1 MPHQLLARTF
11 QGILERTGLA
21 ADQVLFS
28 SPDHHGYDGE
38 EIRILATVVLVTHLH
53 LLFSVIGGFGG
64 DTDTIRG
71 EGVILGIIKWCGG
84 MQMVLWIA
92 G

>member
-21 ADQVLFS
+21 AEQVLFS
-28 SPDHHGYDGE
+28 SPDHHGHDGE
-38 EIRILATVVLVTHLH
+38 DRDEIRMLATVVLVTHPC

-64 DTDTIRG
+64 DTAFIGNPD
-71 EGVILGIIKWCGG
+71 WGG
-84 MQMVLWIA
+84 
-92 G
+92 

>member
-21 ADQVLFS
+21 AEQVLFS
-28 SPDHHGYDGE
+28 SPDHHGHDGE
-38 EIRILATVVLVTHLH
+38 DGDEIRMRNPPWPTSSLRMVVLVTYLH

-64 DTDTIRG
+64 DTAFIGNPDRG
-71 EGVILGIIKWCGG
+71 G
-84 MQMVLWIA
+84 
-92 G
+92 